1 MISPKSIL
9 FTPGPGQRET
19 DSYLQAE
26 AESYLQADEVVR
38 SFATTLLR
46 GERLVL
52 RIVVLF
58 ADLFVWTGHVSISHD
73 DALGGDFIQRLIRD
87 DWEFNAGVR
96 PAWWPHTPEA
106 DRMWGVHYREDRD
119 NGRAELA
126 RMRLERYELQPVALT
141 VLPPRNMASD
151 E

>member
-1 MISPKSIL
+1 MIVPKSIL
-9 FTPGPGQRET
+9 FTPGPGQC
-19 DSYLQAE
+19 E
-26 AESYLQADEVVR
+26 AENYLQADELLR
-38 SFATTLLR
+38 SRATTLGR
-46 GERLVL
+46 RERLVL
-52 RIVVLF
+52 RMVVVF
-58 ADLFVWTGHVSISHD
+58 TDLFVWTGHLSISHD
-73 DALGGDFIQRLIRD
+73 DALGENFVQRLIRD

-126 RMRLERYELQPVALT
+126 RMRLERYGLQPIALA